1 MPGRCG
7 AFPGRRGGRPAIPG
21 RRAHAAGIPSLYDN
35 LDLSFQMFLHNEN
48 FFVPLRTRKVRELDY
63 KQVKLNVNKV
73 DSLSYKTISANAA
86 TVTKEWVVIDATNEV
101 LGRLASQVAKILRGK
116 NKPSYTPHVDCGDY
130 VIVINAEKVKL
141 TGNKMTD
148 KVYTRHTGYPG
159 GQRFATP
166 ADYLAKKP
174 TFLVEKAVKGM
185 LPKTRLG
192 EAILKNLK
200 VYAGP
205 EHPHAAQNPKQ
216 IKLNEIK

>member
-1 MPGRCG
+1 M
-7 AFPGRRGGRPAIPG
+7 
-21 RRAHAAGIPSLYDN
+21 
-35 LDLSFQMFLHNEN
+35 
-48 FFVPLRTRKVRELDY
+48 
-63 KQVKLNVNKV
+63 

-101 LGRLASQVAKILRGK
+101 LGRLASQIAKILRGK

-159 GQRFATP
+159 GQRFAT
-166 ADYLAKKP
+166 AQDYLKKKP
-174 TFLVEKAVKGM
+174 EFVIEEAVRGM

-192 EAILKNLK
+192 EAIFKNLK
-200 VYAGP
+200 VYAGA
-205 EHPHAAQNPKQ
+205 EHPHAAQNPKA